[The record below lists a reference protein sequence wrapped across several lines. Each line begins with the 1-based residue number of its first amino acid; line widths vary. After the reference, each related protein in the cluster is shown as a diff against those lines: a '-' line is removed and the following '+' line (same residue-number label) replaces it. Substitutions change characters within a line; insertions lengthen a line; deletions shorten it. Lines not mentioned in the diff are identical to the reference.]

1 MIKIVIFYFLKM
13 TKRKFPIINIL
24 FINFIVLYY
33 KFPISYIKF
42 PIIIDKEKIKL
53 YLDTLLVY

>member
-1 MIKIVIFYFLKM
+1 M

>member
-1 MIKIVIFYFLKM
+1 MR
-13 TKRKFPIINIL
+13 KRKFPIINIL

-33 KFPISYIKF
+33 KFHISYIKF
-42 PIIIDKEKIKL
+42 PIIIDKEKIRL